1 MEIKDIKID
10 KLTVVGHLNNE
21 LAYALQNA
29 VDEPHVR
36 IIGLPTTGYIEG
48 QFFFYGYDE
57 PVYYKYDDVN
67 SNSMGR
73 RNFRM
78 EFNPSKITPEQS
90 QWLKSKIIYVLDDIG
105 ITRLDLAFDCDF
117 DLTLYSFEFKYAL
130 KSSENK
136 GRTGKIETMYFGSRT
151 SDVYYRIYDKKLELK
166 EQQDTV
172 IEDPILWRY
181 EVELKN
187 ADNIEKLLDDKL
199 PIFDDKR
206 IIQYDVDSL
215 PVTDNLM
222 ITGLLAKP
230 QLMDKLSKNTRT
242 KYRKIMKS
250 LGGNDVTPL
259 FIEKLN
265 EKKPELIG
273 EINSWRSITS
283 SVV

>member
-1 MEIKDIKID
+1 
-10 KLTVVGHLNNE
+10 
-21 LAYALQNA
+21 
-29 VDEPHVR
+29 
-36 IIGLPTTGYIEG
+36 
-48 QFFFYGYDE
+48 
-57 PVYYKYDDVN
+57 
-67 SNSMGR
+67 
-73 RNFRM
+73 
-78 EFNPSKITPEQS
+78 
-90 QWLKSKIIYVLDDIG
+90 
-105 ITRLDLAFDCDF
+105 
-117 DLTLYSFEFKYAL
+117 L
-130 KSSENK
+130 KSSEHK

-166 EQQDTV
+166 EQQDIV

-187 ADNIEKLLDDKL
+187 ADNIEKLVDFKL

-222 ITGLLAKP
+222 VTGILAKP

-242 KYRKIMKS
+242 KYRKIMKN
-250 LGGNDVTPL
+250 LGGNDVTPI

-273 EINSWRSITS
+273 QINSWRSNKS
-283 SVV
+283 SVG